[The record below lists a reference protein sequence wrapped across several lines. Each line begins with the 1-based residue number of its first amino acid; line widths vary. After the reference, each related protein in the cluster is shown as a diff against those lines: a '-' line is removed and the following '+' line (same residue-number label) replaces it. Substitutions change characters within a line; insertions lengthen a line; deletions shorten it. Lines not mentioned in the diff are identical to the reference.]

1 MSNIE
6 EPGEPAGVGRTNPED
21 SPPVGI
27 KDIHH
32 RRNVAVVRWL
42 SIVLIVAALL
52 VIVRSLPIGHVM
64 EAMKGWIG
72 GLGIWGP
79 VVLVLSYI
87 VATVLFVPGM
97 ILTMAGGAMFGLQ
110 VGMVTVSIGSTLG
123 ASIAFLISRYLARDK
138 VAVMAGRNRRFA
150 AIDQAIDEGGWK
162 IVALVRLS
170 PVTPFSLEN
179 YLFGLTRICF
189 WPYVLA
195 SWLAMLPGTFLYVYL
210 GHVADVTMG
219 TDRARTS
226 WEWILL
232 AVGLLAT
239 AGAMVYLTRLARGKL
254 QEHMGETIADD
265 EASPIPHEEA
275 RGAGRDA
282 GGLRRTMILAAVA
295 LLMVGAAAMVYVSAG
310 TMERWLTGLVGTPR
324 VKFTEAH
331 SEAVSRPFLDHL
343 SFQSVLSPHL
353 VGSRGE
359 LNPGAVPVTASMIG
373 SGPMT

>member
-6 EPGEPAGVGRTNPED
+6 EPGEPTEGGRTNPED

-27 KDIHH
+27 EDIP
-32 RRNVAVVRWL
+32 RRKIVAVVRWL

-52 VIVRSLPIGHVM
+52 LIVRSLPIGHVM

-79 VVLVLSYI
+79 VVLVFSYV
-87 VATVLFVPGM
+87 VATVLFVPGI

-219 TDRARTS
+219 TDRSRTS

-254 QEHMGETIADD
+254 QEHMSEPIADD

-275 RGAGRDA
+275 RGVGRDA

-310 TMERWLTGLVGTPR
+310 T
-324 VKFTEAH
+324 A
-331 SEAVSRPFLDHL
+331 
-343 SFQSVLSPHL
+343 
-353 VGSRGE
+353 
-359 LNPGAVPVTASMIG
+359 
-373 SGPMT
+373 